1 MHGVLSQSFYGGD
14 GIMVASV
21 LTENSNKAAYDEVND
36 LIEACSTSKEC
47 LCTLYN
53 MFKDMVFAI
62 SFGITSD
69 YHLSEDCVTE
79 TFIRLSQIKKIN
91 RSKGD
96 GKGLIITVARN
107 TARELYRKF
116 RKNRSDLTL
125 DFYFRSYGD
134 PQEVIENSLFVN
146 ELLSE
151 LSDKQRQT
159 VVLKCCAELTFRE
172 IAKIMKCPEST
183 AKSRYKKAIE
193 ILQEKAGASK

>member
-1 MHGVLSQSFYGGD
+1 
-14 GIMVASV
+14 MVASV